1 MNLKNG
7 IPVNIFLKTV
17 INQKEGNEEFL
28 YEITGQ
34 VARVGHNLYVR
45 YEEPQP
51 DGVSFSPVTIKI
63 YPDQS
68 VQLIRTTAEAR
79 VRLHFQYQETTETIY
94 KTPYGSMFFHV
105 YTQDLQISLTDHP
118 MAGTVRVNYE
128 LLMQDEKIGTYEV
141 YLKFTA

>member
-1 MNLKNG
+1 MKLKKG
-7 IPVNIFLKTV
+7 MPVNIFLKTM
-17 INQKEGNEEFL
+17 IEQKEGKEEFL

-34 VARVGHNLYVR
+34 VARVGHNLYIR
-45 YEEPQP
+45 YEEPQA

-79 VRLHFQYQETTETIY
+79 VRLHFQYEETTETIY

-105 YTQDLQISLTDHP
+105 YTKELHTSLTDHP
-118 MAGTVRVNYE
+118 LAGKVRVNYD
-128 LLMQDEKIGTYEV
+128 LLMQDEKIGSYEV
-141 YLKFTA
+141 YLEFTA

>member
-1 MNLKNG
+1 MNLKKG

-28 YEITGQ
+28 FELTGQ
-34 VARVGHNLYVR
+34 VARVGNNLYVR

-51 DGVSFSPVTIKI
+51 DGVSFSPVTLKI

-68 VQLIRTTAEAR
+68 VQLIRTTADAR
-79 VRLHFQYQETTETIY
+79 VRLHFQYKETTETIY

-105 YTQDLQISLTDHP
+105 YTQNLQISLTDQP
-118 MAGTVRVNYE
+118 MAGKVWVNYE
-128 LLMQDEKIGTYEV
+128 LLMQDEKIGNYEV
-141 YLKFTA
+141 YLEFTA